1 MWQGTTIR
9 HCSCSLS
16 CKINH
21 ISPNWH
27 PQEGHNFLDI
37 TWQNLE
43 SVRLKKT
50 VDSVVT
56 DQKVI
61 KIDTHVEVFQL
72 EWEI

>member
-1 MWQGTTIR
+1 
-9 HCSCSLS
+9 
-16 CKINH
+16 
-21 ISPNWH
+21 
-27 PQEGHNFLDI
+27 
-37 TWQNLE
+37 LE